1 MCGGGG
7 GSSGTTKYEWN
18 DSLKGPWEGAVNR
31 AIYESERQ
39 FEPYANGDPTVRIA
53 PLTDLHRKAAFNT
66 EAMTDAI
73 GSPTGAIN
81 AAQNQAQTT
90 LQGGYLSGPNSN
102 PNTRPNQYQGMNNPY
117 FNSVVQQGQDQ
128 IRSNYE
134 NTTSPELTRL
144 MNMSGAF
151 GSSAHTKALA
161 NNQAALGKQLSD
173 YDASMRNTQYDRSGM
188 MDEAAMGR
196 GMQAFEGERGRMV
209 GSIGAGYGAQD
220 AAMGRLQGLM
230 QMGDMNRSYEQ
241 DVKNYGYQNYMDK
254 RNENRYGLDFL
265 TGLMGRAQ
273 GGFSNLTT
281 TAPQYQVSPYSALM
295 SGAMAYG
302 ALK

>member
-7 GSSGTTKYEWN
+7 GSTGTTKYEWN
-18 DSLKGPWEGAVNR
+18 DSLKGPWEGSVNR
-31 AIYESERQ
+31 AIWESERQ
-39 FEPYANGDPTVRIA
+39 FEPYMGGDPNARIA
-53 PLTDLHRKAAFNT
+53 QLSPLHNKAALNT
-66 EAMTDAI
+66 EALTDSIA
-73 GSPTGAIN
+73 SPTGAIN
-81 AAQNQAQTT
+81 AAQDQTTNT
-90 LQGGYLSGPNSN
+90 LQGNYLVGGNAN
-102 PNTRPNQYQGMNNPY
+102 PNTRANAFQGVNNPF
-117 FNSVVQQGQDQ
+117 FNQVVQQGQDQ